1 MNFKLITTPTK
12 DWEAIIQILVNR
24 GIEKENIE
32 HYLHTSDEDINSF
45 ESLGMDNLK
54 AAAAA
59 LIHAIQNNLKA
70 IIIVDSDCDGF
81 TSSALLINYLHDLF
95 PYWVENCLDY
105 SFHEGKQHGLADHI
119 GALLECNYSLVI
131 CPDSSSNDYIEHKEL
146 AEDATQVIVLDH
158 HEAERISENAI
169 VINNQLSDYPNKDL
183 SGVGVTWQFCRYIDS
198 IMKTS
203 YADKYLDLVAL
214 GNLADMMSLKSY
226 ETKYLINKG
235 FKNIKNPFIYYMAQK
250 NAFKL
255 GTEITPMGAAF
266 YIAPFVN
273 AMNRSGTLAEKKL
286 LFDSMLNHKAFQMI
300 SSTKRGHKLG
310 EQEKLVEQAIRT
322 ATNVKNRQTR
332 EENKGL
338 ELLEKLIEKNNL
350 LEHKV
355 LLFLLEPGQIDRNIA
370 GLIANKFMAKYQRP
384 CCILTKTVRT
394 DKEATYVTY
403 EGSARGYSKSGV
415 TNFKDICEKAPGV
428 IYAEGHQGAFGLG
441 IKEGVYSCCE
451 DYEAQGENIIQFI
464 NYMDDFFK
472 DISSEPVYNVD
483 YIYEG
488 IDVDP
493 QNILDIGGLNYLW
506 GQDVD
511 EPYVAIEHLKITKD
525 MVTIYAKSTNTLKII
540 LPNKVSLMKFNVSE
554 EECNKFQTDGFIE
567 LNVVGRCNI
576 NEYNGWI
583 NAQVMIEDYEIID
596 SAKYFF

>member
-1 MNFKLITTPTK
+1 MNFKLITTPTEN
-12 DWEAIIQILVNR
+12 WGAIVQILVNR

-45 ESLGMDNLK
+45 ESLGVNNLK

-59 LIHAIQNNLKA
+59 LIHAIQNNLKV

-81 TSSALLINYLHDLF
+81 TSSALLINYLHVLF

-119 GALLECNYSLVI
+119 ETLLECNYSLVI
-131 CPDSSSNDYIEHKEL
+131 CPDSSSNDYVEHKKL
-146 AEDATQVIVLDH
+146 AENATQVIVLDH

-273 AMNRSGTLAEKKL
+273 AMNRSGTMIEKKL
-286 LFDSMLNHKAFQMI
+286 LFESMLNYKAFQMVP
-300 SSTKRGHKLG
+300 STKRGHKLG

-338 ELLEKLIEKNNL
+338 ETLEGLIEKNNM
-350 LEHKV
+350 LENKI
-355 LLFLLEPGQIDRNIA
+355 LLFLLQPGQIDTNIA

-384 CCILTKTVRT
+384 CCILTRVEEEDEEGLVHMYYR
-394 DKEATYVTY
+394 
-403 EGSARGYSKSGV
+403 GSARGYEKSGV
-415 TNFKDICEKAPGV
+415 TNFKDICEAGPNV
-428 IYAEGHQGAFGLG
+428 EFAQGHQNAFGLS
-441 IKEGVYSCCE
+441 IEFTY
-451 DYEAQGENIIQFI
+451 QGEKAITEFLEYI
-464 NYMDDFFK
+464 NQYFK
-472 DISSEPVYNVD
+472 NISSEPIYNVD

-488 IDVDP
+488 NNVNP
-493 QNILDIGGLNYLW
+493 QNILAIGALDYLW

-511 EPYVAIEHLKITKD
+511 EPYVAIKNLKITKD
-525 MVTIYAKSTNTLKII
+525 MITIYAKSTNTLKIT
-540 LPNKVSLMKFNVSE
+540 LPSKVSLMKFNVPE

-567 LNVVGRCNI
+567 LNVVGRCNV

-583 NAQVMIEDYEIID
+583 NAQIMIEDYEIID